1 MPSMLQ
7 TPIFY
12 NTSTPRILTEHFSV
26 NMDLREIITLKI
38 CVTSKSEE
46 VLIPSLTVTPAI
58 LLASITAT
66 PLKIIYFLPQ
76 KHFYL

>member
-1 MPSMLQ
+1 MLQ

-12 NTSTPRILTEHFSV
+12 STSTPRILTEHFSV
-26 NMDLREIITLKI
+26 NKDLREIITLNI

-46 VLIPSLTVTPAI
+46 VLIPSMTITPAI
-58 LLASITAT
+58 LLVSITAT
-66 PLKIIYFLPQ
+66 PLKIYFLPQ